1 MAYARITD
9 PQTSHD
15 AADSVENISATQS
28 AILLILEF
36 AKTDQDLVDVY
47 YSMCSAGLCPNA
59 SPSGIRSRRAELVK
73 RGLVVDSG
81 RREKLT
87 SGRHAILWQKA

>member
-1 MAYARITD
+1 MPYARLTD

-15 AADSVENISATQS
+15 AADAVENVSATQS
-28 AILLILEF
+28 AILLILAF
-36 AKTDQDLVDVY
+36 AKTDQDLVDAY
-47 YSMCSAGLCPNA
+47 YSMAGAGLAPNA

-81 RREKLT
+81 RRVKLA
-87 SGRHAILWQKA
+87 SGRQAVLWQVA